1 MGIPIEKLL
10 KVRRPEQP
18 LLLLMIGTI
27 ALFQFCQIIN
37 ENFSETVFLKRFGVG
52 YLPTTYFLNSLV
64 FLALLF
70 ALNPVVDRAARTR
83 LVSHLLLVFAVTLV
97 CLRLLVALGLP
108 LAYPLIYIVVKQM
121 KYVFYIVFWT
131 LASDIYSTRKARR
144 LFPLIGGG
152 AVIGTIAGSL
162 SSAAVRGL
170 TGTDN
175 VVLFTAAGMLVSWGL
190 IGFGRRQV
198 SRLSPV
204 AFTAAESVTMASL
217 GKFVRRELFGRRSG
231 SLLGYLMLLALLPGI
246 VGPIYEYVF
255 NYLADRTYHSEAS
268 LFGFFGRF
276 KGSFNILIL
285 ACQVLVAGRAF
296 RRFGIVNVLLAYPA
310 GYLFAFGSLLASFRI
325 SAAAAGRTGIEV
337 IDAAFYKPGCQM
349 LYNIIPAHLRGRVSA
364 LVQGAVR
371 RLGELAGSGLL
382 WLLKSRLDAPRLVFA
397 GPAFALAWLWCAWR
411 LRRAYS
417 SILYRSLSERH
428 VDFAELE
435 GRDMRSLMSAQARA
449 ALVKNLA
456 AERPATAL
464 MAARLLSRSGVAGWP
479 ALVCAHLGGR
489 PPEAQ
494 AEMVRL
500 AAAGP
505 PAEAAKAL
513 LSAARVVDAAVLP
526 EVAAALRRA
535 DPREGARLFREW
547 RDSSDPRL
555 AAEALIGLEASGEGT
570 DAAWALE
577 RLGSTDPL
585 EVAGAVYLL
594 GETGC
599 GGCLERVAALAV
611 SGDPAVRAACARAL
625 GRLGLPLSSA
635 LWGPLLADPDARV
648 RLKALEGL
656 AALDDPAAVRAAI
669 PALGDEDAA
678 VRDAARALV
687 EGRGDAAIPLLT
699 EALPG
704 AGIFARAAIIR
715 ILDGLG
721 VKEQT
726 LLAFIDAKVE
736 EGYRAVV
743 MMRSAEEIP
752 PGRSREVLSLMC
764 RNRLSEATHEIFRA
778 LGLLLKGGR
787 VQFIQESYS
796 DRDESVREQAL
807 EALEN
812 VLTPE
817 IARKLLPLL
826 EDLPLDLKLAAG
838 GRHYRL
844 AAASLGEALGEM
856 VDSPHAADALCGL
869 MCVGEACRRG
879 KPPLA
884 EDLRGRAEA
893 RIASLKIQGGKA
905 VEDLMEKVLTLK
917 GVPIFAHLQFKELL
931 AIASISRDVS
941 FEPGDA
947 IIRQGERGYTMYII
961 VSGRVRIVSRA
972 DGDRLDVQLAALK
985 ENDYFGEMALFDD
998 SPRSATAVAEGP
1010 VAALRIEKREFR
1022 DMLREYPGVSIMI
1035 CEEFCRRLRRTIE
1048 KVGVHGG
1055 V

>member
-513 LSAARVVDAAVLP
+513 LSAARRGRRGAPGGRGGAAQGGPARGRAAVQGVARLVRPSARRRGPHRTRGVGGGDGRGVGPRAARFDGPARGRGRGLP
-526 EVAAALRRA
+526 ARGDGLRRLPRAGRGPGGLRRSRREGRMRARPRPARPAALVGPLGPAPGRSGRA
-535 DPREGARLFREW
+535 RAVEGAR
-547 RDSSDPRL
+547 
-555 AAEALIGLEASGEGT
+555 G
-570 DAAWALE
+570 
-577 RLGSTDPL
+577 
-585 EVAGAVYLL
+585 
-594 GETGC
+594 
-599 GGCLERVAALAV
+599 
-611 SGDPAVRAACARAL
+611 
-625 GRLGLPLSSA
+625 
-635 LWGPLLADPDARV
+635 
-648 RLKALEGL
+648 
-656 AALDDPAAVRAAI
+656 
-669 PALGDEDAA
+669 
-678 VRDAARALV
+678 
-687 EGRGDAAIPLLT
+687 
-699 EALPG
+699 
-704 AGIFARAAIIR
+704 
-715 ILDGLG
+715 
-721 VKEQT
+721 
-726 LLAFIDAKVE
+726 
-736 EGYRAVV
+736 
-743 MMRSAEEIP
+743 
-752 PGRSREVLSLMC
+752 
-764 RNRLSEATHEIFRA
+764 
-778 LGLLLKGGR
+778 
-787 VQFIQESYS
+787 
-796 DRDESVREQAL
+796 
-807 EALEN
+807 
-812 VLTPE
+812 
-817 IARKLLPLL
+817 
-826 EDLPLDLKLAAG
+826 
-838 GRHYRL
+838 
-844 AAASLGEALGEM
+844 
-856 VDSPHAADALCGL
+856 
-869 MCVGEACRRG
+869 ACR
-879 KPPLA
+879 
-884 EDLRGRAEA
+884 
-893 RIASLKIQGGKA
+893 
-905 VEDLMEKVLTLK
+905 
-917 GVPIFAHLQFKELL
+917 
-931 AIASISRDVS
+931 
-941 FEPGDA
+941 
-947 IIRQGERGYTMYII
+947 
-961 VSGRVRIVSRA
+961 
-972 DGDRLDVQLAALK
+972 
-985 ENDYFGEMALFDD
+985 
-998 SPRSATAVAEGP
+998 PR
-1010 VAALRIEKREFR
+1010 
-1022 DMLREYPGVSIMI
+1022 
-1035 CEEFCRRLRRTIE
+1035 
-1048 KVGVHGG
+1048 
-1055 V
+1055 